1 MKKIVCI
8 ITAALSALSLLALAG
23 IKAKN
28 YIRRAKH
35 I

>member
-1 MKKIVCI
+1 
-8 ITAALSALSLLALAG
+8 LSALSLLALAG